1 MENYCSRQSKP
12 ALEWI
17 SKMRSRLITIILL
30 CLIVFCA
37 GCLKRRDVGQKN
49 KQTLKGSG
57 VVYLIPLGDFPDAT
71 AESLADYYRKRFK
84 IEVKTLPKIELPD
97 TVKNVQRN
105 QLVAEKLVTLLKEA
119 RPELVH
125 APEALVIG
133 LTHDDIYIEHRDW
146 QYAYS
151 WRQEGKYAVASS
163 SRMNEAGLLKEI
175 SDEQAGVRFR
185 KVITKNIGLLYYHLP
200 QSDDPRSVLYGRVE
214 SVRDLDKMSEDF

>member
-1 MENYCSRQSKP
+1 MP
-12 ALEWI
+12 
-17 SKMRSRLITIILL
+17 SRLIATIILCSVIL
-30 CLIVFCA
+30 CA

-49 KQTLKGSG
+49 KQTLRGSG
-57 VVYLIPLGDFPDAT
+57 VVFLVPLGDFPAAT

-84 IEVKTLPKIELPD
+84 IEVKTLPAIGLTD
-97 TVKNVQRN
+97 TVKNAQRN
-105 QLVAEKLVTLLKEA
+105 QLVAEKLITLLKEA

-125 APEALVIG
+125 DPAAFVIG

-146 QYAYS
+146 QYAFS

-163 SRMNEAGLLKEI
+163 SRLNEGGPLKET
-175 SDEQAGVRFR
+175 SEEQASIRFR
-185 KVITKNIGLLYYHLP
+185 KIVTKNIGLLYYHLS